1 MIICGFGSRQNLFLK
16 VSREGNKMG
25 KSKKELYA
33 KLQALKDE
41 LPKREVIAALLNTEG
56 FSLAIEEYKEKF
68 KEAVDAED
76 KKEIS
81 VCKKILDLLIDFRGF
96 LYQQQERAE
105 KIPKLINEIEWNL
118 SQGNLFE

>member
-1 MIICGFGSRQNLFLK
+1 
-16 VSREGNKMG
+16 MG

-68 KEAVDAED
+68 KEAIDAED

-105 KIPKLINEIEWNL
+105 KLPELINEIEWNL

>member
-1 MIICGFGSRQNLFLK
+1 M
-16 VSREGNKMG
+16 
-25 KSKKELYA
+25 
-33 KLQALKDE
+33 
-41 LPKREVIAALLNTEG
+41 NTEG

-96 LYQQQERAE
+96 LYQRQERAE

>member
-1 MIICGFGSRQNLFLK
+1 
-16 VSREGNKMG
+16 MG

-41 LPKREVIAALLNTEG
+41 LPRREIIATLLDAEG
-56 FSLAIEEYKEKF
+56 FNLAVSEYKEKF

-81 VCKKILDLLIDFRGF
+81 ICKKTLDLLIDFRGF

-105 KIPKLINEIEWNL
+105 KIPELISNIEWDL
-118 SQGNLFE
+118 KQGNLFE

>member
-1 MIICGFGSRQNLFLK
+1 
-16 VSREGNKMG
+16 MG

-81 VCKKILDLLIDFRGF
+81 VCKKNIRF
-96 LYQQQERAE
+96 
-105 KIPKLINEIEWNL
+105 INRL
-118 SQGNLFE
+118 SRVSISAAGAC